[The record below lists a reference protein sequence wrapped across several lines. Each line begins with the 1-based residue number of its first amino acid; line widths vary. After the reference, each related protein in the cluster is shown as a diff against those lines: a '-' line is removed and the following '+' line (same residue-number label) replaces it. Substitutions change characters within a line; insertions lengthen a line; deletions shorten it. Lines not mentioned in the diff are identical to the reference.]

1 MQYLICLSDLLRAFQ
16 DQENI
21 IVPVMFSWGE
31 KLFCP
36 YSYTHEDIREFE
48 SNNSLEA
55 RIGKQNV
62 QGNKVYSGMER
73 QKMYIWACKLFDLQ
87 VSRLPCPSLQFGLWL
102 VNSIT
107 NHARIT
113 LSIFS
118 KIYCTLESES
128 VIYGEVLV
136 SVLVVLPAVI
146 LFHLFIIITVYSQCL
161 STDSE

>member
-1 MQYLICLSDLLRAFQ
+1 MQYLICLSDLLRVFQ

-62 QGNKVYSGMER
+62 HGNKIYSGMER

-102 VNSIT
+102 VKSIT
-107 NHARIT
+107 NHARVT
-113 LSIFS
+113 LSIFFQNLL
-118 KIYCTLESES
+118 YFRVW

-161 STDSE
+161 STDSK

>member
-16 DQENI
+16 DQENT

-62 QGNKVYSGMER
+62 HGNKVYSGMER
-73 QKMYIWACKLFDLQ
+73 QKMYIEACKLFDLQ
-87 VSRLPCPSLQFGLWL
+87 VSRLPCPSLQFGL
-102 VNSIT
+102 
-107 NHARIT
+107 
-113 LSIFS
+113 
-118 KIYCTLESES
+118 
-128 VIYGEVLV
+128 
-136 SVLVVLPAVI
+136 
-146 LFHLFIIITVYSQCL
+146 
-161 STDSE
+161 